1 MKTTMGIS
9 KIAQW
14 LKLPATKL
22 DGISSLPC
30 PYIVEKDNHF
40 S

>member
-1 MKTTMGIS
+1 MEIS

-30 PYIVEKDNHF
+30 PYIVENDKHF
-40 S
+40 F